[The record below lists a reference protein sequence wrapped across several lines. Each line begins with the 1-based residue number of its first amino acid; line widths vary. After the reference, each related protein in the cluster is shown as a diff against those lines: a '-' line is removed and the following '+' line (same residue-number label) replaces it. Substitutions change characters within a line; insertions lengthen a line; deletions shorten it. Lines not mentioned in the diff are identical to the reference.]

1 MRRFGFST
9 GALAGGD
16 FRRALAML
24 RDLPATC
31 VELSALRLPEL
42 EPLMQTLDHLD
53 LSGFSYVAVHA
64 PSRFDPAEEP
74 DVIRQLQRAA
84 ARRFPIVLHPDAIHV
99 PERWSVFQDLLL
111 IENMDKRKATGRS
124 VPELTEVFARLPE
137 ARFCFDI
144 GHARQFDSTMTEA
157 FLLLRAFGRRLH
169 QVHLSEVSSHNRHN
183 RLSFGAIHAFR
194 EVSHLIPEEIPIILE
209 TPLQPE
215 EAELELARAAEA
227 LPAPVT
233 APAWR

>member
-9 GALAGGD
+9 GALAGCD
-16 FRRALAML
+16 FHRGLAML
-24 RDLPATC
+24 QGVPATC

-42 EPLMQTLDHLD
+42 EPLMQVLDQLD

-74 DVIRQLQRAA
+74 GVIQQLQRAA

-99 PERWSVFQDLLL
+99 IERWSVFQDLLL

-124 VPELTEVFARLPE
+124 VPELTEVFSQLPQ

-144 GHARQFDSTMTEA
+144 GHSRQFDSTMTEA
-157 FLLLRAFGRRLH
+157 FLLLRAFGQRLH

-183 RLSFGAIHAFR
+183 RLSFGAIHAFQ

-209 TPLQPE
+209 TPLQPDE
-215 EAELELARAAEA
+215 VEIELARAVEA
-227 LPAPVT
+227 LPAVG
-233 APAWR
+233 APAAV